1 MAKVQFVETLAFPVE
16 VLLPLRLIIF
26 NGNVRRKLI
35 TGKETTLPQ
44 PLAEWL
50 AKSSTLSGKV
60 TLSPIESEKS

>member
-50 AKSSTLSGKV
+50 AKSSALSGKV
-60 TLSPIESEKS
+60 TFSPSESEEA